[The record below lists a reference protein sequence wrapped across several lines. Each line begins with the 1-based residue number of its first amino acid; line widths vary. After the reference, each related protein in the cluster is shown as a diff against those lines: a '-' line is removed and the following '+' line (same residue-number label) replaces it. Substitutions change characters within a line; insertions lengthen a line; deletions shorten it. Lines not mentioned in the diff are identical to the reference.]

1 MKKFIQRIGQAVFS
15 CGCGLVCAIGAS
27 YVSAYEYAPIAGWF
41 GGWLMGALVSGVFD
55 ISESARHM
63 SLKDGARSYNQA
75 A

>member
-1 MKKFIQRIGQAVFS
+1 MKKLIVRIGQAVFC

-27 YVSAYEYAPIAGWF
+27 YVSNYEYATVAGWF

-55 ISESARHM
+55 LAEERKAEHKTLSQGYRE
-63 SLKDGARSYNQA
+63 A